1 MALSFGVSDYV
12 EGGVLAAVIVLN
24 VSIGFYQEYGAEK
37 KMDALRALSSPSA
50 SVLRDGKTVVVPK
63 YVHPPPYSSAAQIGT
78 DKGLS
83 AEVVPG
89 DIVNLKMGDTVP
101 ADVRLFEAMN
111 LNCDESSLTGEA
123 IPVEKITSHSDIH
136 VPGTEKP
143 ATTED
148 EVGIAD
154 RINIAYATTIVRK
167 GRGRG
172 IVVATGMQTEVGKI
186 AASTNKKRRKA
197 GRSMNWKK
205 YGKAQPIKGAARRTY
220 DFFGKF
226 LGLTEGT
233 PLQIKLAKLAY
244 FLFFCALLLAVVV
257 FGVNRF
263 ANPLPKEVIIYAI
276 STGIAIIPESL
287 VAVLTISM
295 VVATTVMRKA
305 NVVVRYV
312 LLPCPLFTSTKLT
325 DPIKQ

>member
-1 MALSFGVSDYV
+1 
-12 EGGVLAAVIVLN
+12 

-37 KMDALRALSSPSA
+37 KMDALRSLSSPSA
-50 SVLRDGKTVVVPK
+50 NVLRDGQTKVIPK
-63 YVHPPPYSSAAQIGT
+63 YVLVPSFLRIFFPNLIPGLYSNKSFA
-78 DKGLS
+78 S

-89 DIVNLKMGDTVP
+89 DIVIFKMGDTVP

-111 LNCDESSLTGEA
+111 LNCEESQLTGEA
-123 IPVEKITSHSDIH
+123 IPVEKTTANDIRTAEGELATSD
-136 VPGTEKP
+136 E
-143 ATTED
+143 

-172 IVVATGMQTEVGKI
+172 IVIATGMQTEVGKI
-186 AASTNKKRRKA
+186 AASSTKKQRKA

-205 YGKAQPIKGAARRTY
+205 YGKAQPIKGAVRRTL

-244 FLFFCALLLAVVV
+244 LLFFCALLLAVVV
-257 FGVNRF
+257 FAVNKF
-263 ANPLPKEVIIYAI
+263 NIDKDVVLYAI

-305 NVVVRYV
+305 NVVVR
-312 LLPCPLFTSTKLT
+312 
-325 DPIKQ
+325 